1 MKDMIIAQLKEKVG
15 LSEEVAEKAAKVVL
29 DLFENNQDKFA
40 DLAKGKLGDSRSG
53 AHGGMLAGK
62 D

>member
-40 DLAKGKLGDSRSG
+40 DLAKGKLGDSLGG
-53 AHGGMLAGK
+53 ALGGMLGGK